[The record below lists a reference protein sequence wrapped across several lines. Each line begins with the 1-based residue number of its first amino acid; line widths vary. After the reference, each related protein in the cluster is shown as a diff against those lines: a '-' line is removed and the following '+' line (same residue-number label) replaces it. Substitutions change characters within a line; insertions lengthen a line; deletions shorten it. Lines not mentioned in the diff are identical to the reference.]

1 MNLFKLELFF
11 MLFMHQLGAYINIV
25 EGISKSRELRLGI
38 LAMFYLEGF
47 FNDWLRPLRL
57 FSKCFET

>member
-1 MNLFKLELFF
+1 